1 MLNRKK
7 DWLFTVICLA
17 LFVAMT
23 ACTASTPA
31 EATPTEETIIV
42 RLRNTNTPTPPPTD
56 TPIPSPTST
65 PEPTATLEPTTTP
78 DPNPSPTP
86 IVDHSPAPL
95 SGSGVVQL
103 TFGDDLHYTPA
114 LSPDQQRMVI
124 SVRIDQYWQ
133 LVEADPNGQGV
144 IRQITNA
151 PADFYHPQFTA
162 DGQQILAASNMDGG
176 NLDIYL
182 FDFATGEVVQQL
194 TDTPGDN
201 YAPWWLPDYSGFI
214 FTSTRDGNDEL
225 YRFDLETMTA
235 TRLTHNN
242 AFDGFASVSPDGRQ
256 IAFYSNRDGAYEI
269 YRMGLDGQNP
279 QRLTAGRGR
288 DAMPVFS
295 PDGQWLVFESERS
308 GRYEI
313 YRMRLDG
320 SDVQNVTNHPSDSWI
335 PTFSPDGLWLFFQS
349 NREGDMNIFRQPWD
363 EAALALPATEAT
375 PTATPCAAAVGGLF
389 NLNQNTVTQLGCP
402 NTGTFNITAVTENF
416 QRGRMF
422 WRGDNRSI
430 YVVYNSGRW
439 SSHSDTWREGQP
451 AFTCGVN
458 SSPPTPVRGFGKVWC
473 ENSQVREGLGDA
485 TNQEYSITA
494 TLQGFANGLV
504 MRAEGRTYV
513 LFYSGE
519 WR

>member
-1 MLNRKK
+1 L
-7 DWLFTVICLA
+7 LA
-17 LFVAMT
+17 QSIEVEVRTRPPATETPIPT
-23 ACTASTPA
+23 ATAT
-31 EATPTEETIIV
+31 
-42 RLRNTNTPTPPPTD
+42 PTD
-56 TPIPSPTST
+56 TPIPSPTFT
-65 PEPTATLEPTTTP
+65 PEPTATLEP
-78 DPNPSPTP
+78 SLLPTP

-103 TFGDDLHYTPA
+103 TVGDDLHYTPA

-124 SVRIDQYWQ
+124 SVRIGQYWQ
-133 LVEADPNGQGV
+133 LVEADPNGQGI
-144 IRQITNA
+144 IREITNA
-151 PADFYHPQFTA
+151 PADFHQPQFAA
-162 DGQQILAASNMDGG
+162 DGQQILAASNMNGG
-176 NLDIYL
+176 NLDLYL
-182 FDFATGEVVQQL
+182 FDFATGEVLQQL
-194 TDTPGDN
+194 TNTPGDN

-214 FTSTRDGNDEL
+214 FTSTREGNEEL
-225 YRFDLETMTA
+225 YQFDLETLTA

-242 AFDGFASVSPDGRQ
+242 AFDGFASVSPDGQQ
-256 IAFYSNRDGAYEI
+256 IAFYSNRDGVYEI

-279 QRLTAGRGR
+279 QRLTSGRDR

-335 PTFSPDGLWLFFQS
+335 PSFSPDGMWLLFQS
-349 NREGDMNIFRQPWD
+349 NREGNMNIFRQPWD
-363 EAALALPATEAT
+363 EKVLALPATEAT
-375 PTATPCAAAVGGLF
+375 PTATPCATAVGGLF
-389 NLNQNTVTQLGCP
+389 NLDQNTVAQLGCP
-402 NTGTFNITAVTENF
+402 TTGTFNITAVTENF
-416 QRGRMF
+416 QHGRMF

-439 SSHSDTWREGQP
+439 SSHSDTWRDGQP

-473 ENSQVREGLGDA
+473 DNSQVREGLGDA
-485 TNQEYSITA
+485 TNQEYLITA
-494 TLQGFANGLV
+494 MLQGFTNGLA

-513 LFYSGE
+513 FFYSGE